1 MKRKRVILLLLASVT
16 VLAGCGKLPPRE
28 LAISAQTETMPEA
41 SDAPMEEMPDDN
53 QGIIKF

>member
-1 MKRKRVILLLLASVT
+1 MLLLASVP

-28 LAISAQTETMPEA
+28 QAIGAQTETMPEA
-41 SDAPMEEMPDDN
+41 SDAPMEEMPDDD